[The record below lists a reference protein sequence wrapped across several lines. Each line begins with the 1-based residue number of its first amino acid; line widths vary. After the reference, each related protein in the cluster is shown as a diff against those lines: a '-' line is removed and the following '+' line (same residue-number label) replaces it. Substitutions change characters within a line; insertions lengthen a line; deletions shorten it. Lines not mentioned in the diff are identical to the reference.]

1 MTATLM
7 LRNCS
12 VFDPRSGTLSG
23 KTSVLVSDGKIAAVS
38 DQAIAAA
45 GAEVIDVGGRIVLP
59 GLIDCHVHVN
69 AVRVTSGLAASR
81 VLPASFIAAA
91 ASSVMRGMLLRGF
104 TSVRDAGGADRGL
117 REAVEQDL
125 FTGPRLFIAGR
136 AISQTGGHG
145 DFRERIDGPP
155 PCGCA
160 HFVSGI
166 GRVADGVPAVQQAV
180 RDEIRLGANQIKIM
194 ASGGVASAADP
205 VHFLQYSRA
214 ELDTIVDEAQRAD
227 TYVMAHAYTPAA
239 VSRAVEAGVR
249 TIEHGNLIDEATAA
263 LMAERGA
270 YLVPTLITF
279 KALATYGGQLGFP
292 PDMLA
297 KLSSI
302 VEVGTRSLRLAH
314 AAGVKMAFGTDLLGE
329 LHQHQSEEF
338 LIRAEALPVLEVL
351 RSATTIAAEVLR
363 MEGRLG
369 VIAPGAFADLVV
381 VDGNPLEDLGRLQE
395 QGRHL
400 PCIIK
405 GGRIVKNTL
414 GGGTKPAAGEMA

>member
-1 MTATLM
+1 MTKTL
-7 LRNCS
+7 LRNCT
-12 VFDPRSGTLSG
+12 VFDARSGAL
-23 KTSVLVSDGKIAAVS
+23 TSNSAVLISDGQISDVS
-38 DQAIAAA
+38 DQPIVAT
-45 GAEVIDVGGRIVLP
+45 GAETIDLGGRVVLP

-69 AVRVTSGLAASR
+69 AVRVSSGLAANR

-91 ASSVMRGMLLRGF
+91 ASHVMRGMLMRGF
-104 TSVRDAGGADRGL
+104 TTIRDAGGADRGL

-145 DFRERIDGPP
+145 DFRERIDTPEL
-155 PCGCA
+155 CGCG

-205 VHFLQYSRA
+205 VHFLQYSQA
-214 ELDTIVDEAQRAD
+214 ELDAIVDEAERAD
-227 TYVMAHAYTPAA
+227 TYVMAHAYTPSAI
-239 VSRAVEAGVR
+239 SRAVIAGVR

-270 YLVPTLITF
+270 YLVPTLVTF
-279 KALATYGGQLGFP
+279 KALATYGSQLGFP

-314 AAGVKMAFGTDLLGE
+314 AAGVKMAYGTDLLGE
-329 LHQHQSEEF
+329 LHEHQSEEF
-338 LIRAEALPVLEVL
+338 LIRAEALPTLEVL
-351 RSATTIAAEVLR
+351 RSATVFAAEVLR

-381 VDGNPLEDLGRLQE
+381 VDGNPLDDLGLLQK

-400 PCIIK
+400 PCIVK
-405 GGRIVKNTL
+405 AGRVVKNTI
-414 GGGTKPAAGEMA
+414 GSAHDAA